1 MTRDWYL
8 PSVPPLWTFQ
18 SHRQFHQ
25 CHFFFSS
32 NLSRLD
38 TNWSNSNCNSF
49 FSIKCWHDWEFSR
62 TFSTCSIFYECD
74 IAKHNLI
81 LVKHCFNLFGRT
93 TTLLARF
100 AIVWKLNRSDKSA
113 SLFFFEEVHS
123 ALLENSCKI
132 EEIWISYRGAQG
144 KYYIDCAQIFLQHFC
159 IYIYWLLNEST
170 LRIGK
175 LHKKYFD
182 PCQTLKLQ

>member
-1 MTRDWYL
+1 MYYW
-8 PSVPPLWTFQ
+8 
-18 SHRQFHQ
+18 
-25 CHFFFSS
+25 
-32 NLSRLD
+32 NALSILL
-38 TNWSNSNCNSF
+38 SL
-49 FSIKCWHDWEFSR
+49 K
-62 TFSTCSIFYECD
+62 IFYTFFRIILIFNTSSYCYNFYERN

-132 EEIWISYRGAQG
+132 EGIWISYRGAQG

-170 LRIGK
+170 LGIGK

-182 PCQTLKLQ
+182 PR

>member
-1 MTRDWYL
+1 MYYCTRDIL
-8 PSVPPLWTFQ
+8 IFNT
-18 SHRQFHQ
+18 
-25 CHFFFSS
+25 
-32 NLSRLD
+32 
-38 TNWSNSNCNSF
+38 
-49 FSIKCWHDWEFSR
+49 
-62 TFSTCSIFYECD
+62 STYCYTFYECN

-132 EEIWISYRGAQG
+132 EGIWISYRGAQG

-170 LRIGK
+170 LGIGK

-182 PCQTLKLQ
+182 PR